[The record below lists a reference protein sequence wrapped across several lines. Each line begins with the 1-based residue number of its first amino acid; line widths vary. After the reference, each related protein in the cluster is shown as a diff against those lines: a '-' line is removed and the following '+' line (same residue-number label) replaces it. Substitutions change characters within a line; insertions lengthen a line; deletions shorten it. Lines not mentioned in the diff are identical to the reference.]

1 MKNDKWELADRK
13 DTIND
18 LMNQKHSELSNS
30 DLHSIVD
37 NTFKQLEITRLE
49 RFNEKYMSDDKEFVS
64 QLYKDTELVIINN
77 SKIL

>member
-1 MKNDKWELADRK
+1 M
-13 DTIND
+13 
-18 LMNQKHSELSNS
+18 
-30 DLHSIVD
+30 IVIYIILID

-77 SKIL
+77 SKVL